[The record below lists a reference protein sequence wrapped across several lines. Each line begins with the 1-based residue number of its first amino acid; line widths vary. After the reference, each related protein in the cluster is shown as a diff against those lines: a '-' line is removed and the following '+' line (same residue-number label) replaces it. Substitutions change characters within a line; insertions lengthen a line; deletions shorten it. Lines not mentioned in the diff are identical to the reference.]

1 MTKSLQFLGSAVF
14 GHTPRQPWRKL
25 GVILGDEHWLDIGD
39 GGGGGGDGGSDDGSG
54 GGDGVGDG
62 AGGGGDGGGGSK
74 RKWKFG
80 KECSEMERSWLKR
93 VRKDDDEC
101 QADADAN
108 LREPERRAERIEK
121 TV

>member
-1 MTKSLQFLGSAVF
+1 MTKSRQFLGSAVF

-62 AGGGGDGGGGSK
+62 AGGGGDGGGDGGDSGGGGDDGALRGPDRIYQCPK
-74 RKWKFG
+74 TG
-80 KECSEMERSWLKR
+80 KNVNTWCDSN
-93 VRKDDDEC
+93 
-101 QADADAN
+101 ADAA
-108 LREPERRAERIEK
+108 EARRNPGG
-121 TV
+121 